1 MLFILETYTVPPVFT
16 KWKQFNGMHC
26 EIYRIKKQ
34 CIQAEYKCFRENWR
48 KLKDLFIG
56 PSGRKITD
64 PLYAPILYFTVV
76 NTCIP

>member
-16 KWKQFNGMHC
+16 KWKQFNDMHC
-26 EIYRIKKQ
+26 EIYRIKNNV
-34 CIQAEYKCFRENWR
+34 YKPNINALEKIEEN
-48 KLKDLFIG
+48 LFIG